1 LKGRNTRDG
10 EGEEDGGR
18 ELHFRLLSSSKWM
31 RGFLNGKVW
40 SLSLSNSKMSMLRRF
55 RRVVSGQV
63 KVLLVIERHGRCDEN
78 HVVERSFADL
88 DLDDVVVRV
97 VDFTN

>member
-1 LKGRNTRDG
+1 
-10 EGEEDGGR
+10 
-18 ELHFRLLSSSKWM
+18 
-31 RGFLNGKVW
+31 
-40 SLSLSNSKMSMLRRF
+40 MSMLRRC